1 MKKTFYFGLYFL
13 LLSFLVSPLIASEVL
28 VYRNESMPFCGTVNG
43 KDAGMVVDILNEV
56 TKQGGPKF
64 KFKSLPW
71 KRAQQYVQTN
81 KGSAITPFTRTPSR
95 EKEHMWIIEL
105 FSYHARLTTAKNP
118 KAKLS
123 LPPLLSVDSAKHL
136 PTGIIL
142 GSAHIHTLIALGFT
156 DLIEINAAELS
167 AKQLMLGNISVMV
180 ESQWVDTYYWKK
192 LGMNSKDLII
202 GPSIEETKH
211 VYLSAALDFPMD
223 TAAKI
228 RKAMK
233 QVRNSGKLETIKNK
247 WR

>member
-1 MKKTFYFGLYFL
+1 MKKTSYFWLYFI
-13 LLSFLVSPLIASEVL
+13 LLSFLASPLIASEVL

-64 KFKSLPW
+64 IFKALPW
-71 KRAQQYVQTN
+71 KRAQRYVQAK
-81 KGSAITPFTRTPSR
+81 KGTAITPFTRTPSR
-95 EKEHMWIIEL
+95 EKEHMWIVEL
-105 FSYHARLTTAKNP
+105 FSYYARLTTAKNP
-118 KAKLS
+118 KTKPP
-123 LPPLLSVDSAKHL
+123 LPPLLSIDSAKHL

-142 GSAHIHTLIALGFT
+142 GSAHIQTLIELGFT

-180 ESQWVDTYYWKK
+180 ESQWVDTYYWKQ

-202 GPSIEETKH
+202 GPSIEEAKH
-211 VYLSAALDFPMD
+211 IYLSGALDFPMD

-233 QVRNSGKLETIKNK
+233 QVRKSGKLETIRNK